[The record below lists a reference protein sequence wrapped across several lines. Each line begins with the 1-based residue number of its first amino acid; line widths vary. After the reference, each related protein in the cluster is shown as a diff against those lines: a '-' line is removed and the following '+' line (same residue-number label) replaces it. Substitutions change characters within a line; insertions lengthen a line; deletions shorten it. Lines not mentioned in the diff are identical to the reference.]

1 MTAVDDYAVH
11 RTSPPPELTGP
22 LPTSKSDNNLA
33 GRPPHRRAP
42 KRRRAGDKRAESE
55 APVSPEA
62 GAGPAGKGRPATGGN
77 GEAHV
82 DCYI

>member
-11 RTSPPPELTGP
+11 PTSPPPELTGP

-33 GRPPHRRAP
+33 GRPPSRRAP
-42 KRRRAGDKRAESE
+42 KRRRAPDKRAESE
-55 APVSPEA
+55 APASPD
-62 GAGPAGKGRPATGGN
+62 AGPPGKGRPATGGN
-77 GEAHV
+77 TGPHV

>member
-22 LPTSKSDNNLA
+22 LPSSKSDNNLA
-33 GRPPHRRAP
+33 GRPPNRRP
-42 KRRRAGDKRAESE
+42 PRRRRAGDKRPESD
-55 APVSPEA
+55 APASPDA
-62 GAGPAGKGRPATGGN
+62 GAGPPGKGRPAAGGN
-77 GEAHV
+77 GGAHV